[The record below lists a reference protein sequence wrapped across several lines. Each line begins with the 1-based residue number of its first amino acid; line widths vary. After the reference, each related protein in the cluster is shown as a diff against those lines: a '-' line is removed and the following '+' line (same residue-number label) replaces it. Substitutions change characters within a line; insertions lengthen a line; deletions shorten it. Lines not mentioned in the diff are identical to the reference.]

1 MLTSPLSHDHVFT
14 HTNVCSTIQN
24 DQGLWFTSL
33 LQNIL
38 ASKALRGQFLVAKGQ
53 QTAQTAQPL
62 K

>member
-1 MLTSPLSHDHVFT
+1 MLTSPLQVFT
-14 HTNVCSTIQN
+14 HTNVFSQSATIQN

-38 ASKALRGQFLVAKGQ
+38 ASKALRIQFLVAKSQ
-53 QTAQTAQPL
+53 RTAQTAQPL